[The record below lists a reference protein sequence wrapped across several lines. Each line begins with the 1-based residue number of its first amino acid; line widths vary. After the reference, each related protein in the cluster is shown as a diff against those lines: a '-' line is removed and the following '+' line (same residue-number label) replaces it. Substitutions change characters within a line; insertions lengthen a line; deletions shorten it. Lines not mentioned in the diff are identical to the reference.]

1 MATEQLVGIASKLYE
16 MRRLARSL
24 LADKYAERMGLL
36 REIIEKAQAR
46 LGGNEL
52 SAAQKLCEGPDVGPF
67 DKILIMAAAVEM
79 VEPSSPDPTPDRT
92 P

>member
-1 MATEQLVGIASKLYE
+1 MATELEIGIASKLYE

-24 LADKYAERMGLL
+24 LGEKYAERMGNL
-36 REIIEKAQAR
+36 REVIEKVQAR

-52 SAAQKLCEGPDVGPF
+52 KAAQRLCEDAEIGPF

-79 VEPSSPDPTPDRT
+79 VEPTQDNQ
-92 P
+92 